1 MLHTNTDARAGIPGS
16 RVLSPPPRSFSERS
30 RRSARDLFSLLR
42 PGQWPKNLVVLL
54 PLLDPALL
62 RWGNAGRAGLA
73 VLAFI
78 LASAAVYV
86 TNDIADRARD
96 RAHLTKRHRPI
107 ASGRVSPW
115 TAGVLAALLA
125 AGLAAVIG
133 AAVTQWWPLLAYLV
147 VNVAYSL
154 VLKHVPLVDLFVV
167 ASGFVLRLVQGYV
180 VIDAPSSG
188 WLTLCVLAVC
198 LLLILGKRRHE
209 LRAGGVAHRPAL
221 AGYNEHLVDQ
231 LLVLTAAITLITYQ
245 LYVSTFSAAALLTVP
260 FALFALFRYLQVVLV
275 NAGGG
280 SPVRVLLRDRVML
293 VNAAL
298 WLIVFEGGLLHD

>member
-1 MLHTNTDARAGIPGS
+1 M
-16 RVLSPPPRSFSERS
+16 
-30 RRSARDLFSLLR
+30 
-42 PGQWPKNLVVLL
+42 LL

-115 TAGVLAALLA
+115 TAGVLAALLV

-245 LYVSTFSAAALLTVP
+245 LYVSTFSATALLTVP

>member
-1 MLHTNTDARAGIPGS
+1 MIPGS
-16 RVLSPPPRSFSERS
+16 RASSPPPKSSS
-30 RRSARDLFSLLR
+30 DRRRRAAGDLLALVR
-42 PGQWPKNLVVLL
+42 PGQWPKNLVALL

-62 RWGNAGRAGLA
+62 QWGNLGRAGLA

-86 TNDIADRARD
+86 TNDIADRERD
-96 RAHLTKRHRPI
+96 RAHLTKRLRPI
-107 ASGRVSPW
+107 ASGRISPW

-125 AGLAAVIG
+125 VALAALIG
-133 AAVTQWWPLLAYLV
+133 GAVANWWPLLVYLV
-147 VNVAYSL
+147 VNVAYSFL
-154 VLKHVPLVDLFVV
+154 LKHVPLVDLFAV

-180 VIDAPSSG
+180 AVDSPPSA
-188 WLTLCVLAVC
+188 WLTLCVLGVC
-198 LLLILGKRRHE
+198 LLLVLGKRRHE
-209 LRAGGVAHRPAL
+209 LRAGGAEHRPSL

-245 LYVSTFSAAALLTVP
+245 LYVYTFSAGALFTVP

-298 WLIVFEGGLLHD
+298 WLLIYEGGLLHG